1 MDELLEIL
9 GLELKLNGSPVLYGL
24 DFFVEQDEIVGLVG
38 ENGSGKTMTLRSIA
52 GLEQPNVDRLEFKGV
67 SLSGLPVHERV
78 ERGLSYCPSEDNVFP
93 RMSVLENLEM
103 GSYLFPENVSKGLER
118 VYGLFPALEERE
130 DQRATT
136 LSGGER
142 QMLALGK
149 ALMSRPELLLLDEFS
164 LGLSQENAIEFSE
177 KIKEVHAS
185 GVSVLFVEQNQAL
198 AAKLAERLYR
208 MIEGRITEED
218 EFGLRGSPEGSVKG
232 VR

>member
-1 MDELLEIL
+1 MDELLKIQ
-9 GLELKLNGSPVLYGL
+9 GLELKLNGSPVLFGL
-24 DFFVEQDEIVGLVG
+24 DFFIGEGEIVGLVG

-52 GLEQPNVDRLEFKGV
+52 GLEQPNVDELKFLGA
-67 SLSGLPVHERV
+67 SLAGLPVHGRV

-103 GSYLFPENVSKGLER
+103 GSYLFPERESRGLDR
-118 VYGLFPALEERE
+118 VYRLFPALEERKE
-130 DQRATT
+130 QMATT

-198 AAKLAERLYR
+198 AVKLAERIYR
-208 MIEGRITEED
+208 MVEGRITEEYQ
-218 EFGLRGSPEGSVKG
+218 FGLRGAPEGDG
-232 VR
+232 